1 MKDSTK
7 SYKRG
12 EHPNSQKNLS
22 NKGRGLQYGQ
32 KKAPHMIR
40 VTKDG
45 WEGVSK
51 QIEKLGE
58 RSLSDFV
65 ERLGRGHIEVLAT
78 EDKSLI
84 ILKKIGQ
91 N

>member
-1 MKDSTK
+1 
-7 SYKRG
+7 
-12 EHPNSQKNLS
+12 
-22 NKGRGLQYGQ
+22 
-32 KKAPHMIR
+32 MIR

-65 ERLGRGHIEVLAT
+65 ERLGRGHIEILAT
-78 EDKSLI
+78 EDKSVI

>member
-1 MKDSTK
+1 MKSPDRN
-7 SYKRG
+7 YKRG

-22 NKGRGLQYGQ
+22 NKGRGLKYGQ

-40 VTKDG
+40 VTDDG
-45 WEGVSK
+45 WEGVSS

-65 ERLGRGHIEVLAT
+65 ERLGRGHIEIIAT
-78 EDKSLI
+78 EDESVL
-84 ILKKIGQ
+84 ILKKMVQ